1 MAPGWIQTVLD
12 HALQSAKT
20 GRRWRENLRF
30 SGTYTIGDDVTW
42 ARGRHTFKFGVE
54 TRDAYSNSTN
64 DFLSRPT
71 VDFNNFANF
80 GAVTA
85 FVTGN
90 PQVASNPTLQDMV
103 WSLFGTVGSVTQ
115 AQVFGKG
122 GNRTASDL
130 RGFRQQDF
138 DAFAQDT
145 FKILPNLTLNYG
157 LRYQFN
163 GVPYEVNILL
173 STLFA
178 DPAGQHRL
186 PSRSLGRKNKV
197 CHLST
202 AMTGTTSSRAS
213 ESHGI
218 LSSTARPRFARAMEF
233 STTGFSASCWDS
245 HAETHPSSRFSF
257 SRSLVSLHVFP
268 RMSKVS

>member
-1 MAPGWIQTVLD
+1 MLENLALRQQLAVLKRKHPRPRLGAFD
-12 HALQSAKT
+12 KLFWVVVRHFWSDWEKSLLLVLPERVA
-20 GRRWRENLRF
+20 RWHQAGFKRYWTMLCKVQKRVGGGGENLRF

-80 GAVTA
+80 GGVTA

-173 STLFA
+173 STL
-178 DPAGQHRL
+178 L
-186 PSRSLGRKNKV
+186 P
-197 CHLST
+197 T
-202 AMTGTTSSRAS
+202 QRAS
-213 ESHGI
+213 TVYLRDRWAER
-218 LSSTARPRFARAMEF
+218 TR
-233 STTGFSASCWDS
+233 SA
-245 HAETHPSSRFSF
+245 A
-257 SRSLVSLHVFP
+257 SLQQ
-268 RMSKVS
+268 